1 MEIIIHLA
9 KDTVRYDTEK
19 EYGTLKHGLFGVEDF
34 SIHRRSGGGY
44 HVEYYVDFLIDNG
57 HREIVWSFPC
67 KFTDHGLNLV
77 VDIKDI

>member
-1 MEIIIHLA
+1 MEIIINLA

-34 SIHRRSGGGY
+34 SIHRRSGRGY
-44 HVEYYVDFLIDNG
+44 HVDFLIDNG